1 MLKQF
6 RSDLPE
12 MGAILIL
19 YLYGPTAE
27 YFSSDM
33 LKQYRKDLPEMG
45 AISNSYG
52 PAAEY
57 C

>member
-1 MLKQF
+1 
-6 RSDLPE
+6 
-12 MGAILIL
+12 
-19 YLYGPTAE
+19 
-27 YFSSDM
+27 M

-57 C
+57 CWEMQAV